1 MLKEIQSIGV
11 FTFLGVTF
19 SGLLHF
25 TVERH
30 LFKRGQFTS
39 MI

>member
-11 FTFLGVTF
+11 FTFLGVIF
-19 SGLLHF
+19 SGLLRF
-25 TVERH
+25 TVDRH